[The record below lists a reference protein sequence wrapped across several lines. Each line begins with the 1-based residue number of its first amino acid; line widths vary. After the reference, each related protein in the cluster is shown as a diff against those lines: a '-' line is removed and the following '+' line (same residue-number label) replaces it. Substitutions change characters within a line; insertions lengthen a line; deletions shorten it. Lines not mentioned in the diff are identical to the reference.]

1 MSAPKKTIDPLIL
14 IACILVP
21 AGFLVM
27 DIVSETLGIVILLG
41 VAFFFLAYLVAP
53 RDVVI
58 AREEKVVQPTQGT
71 QIGSWGLFFYPW
83 SLSVAVNVGINY
95 ALVERTSPDF
105 VIWGQFGIAL
115 ILHYFLLRR
124 LVPELMK
131 LDVRF
136 LAIMLLFPM
145 SSVGAAFVVWIM
157 LLYI

>member
-1 MSAPKKTIDPLIL
+1 MSVPKKSIDPLIL

-27 DIVSETLGIVILLG
+27 DIVSETLGIVVLLG

-53 RDVVI
+53 RDVAI
-58 AREEKVVQPTQGT
+58 APEEKIVPPIQGA

-83 SLSVAVNVGINY
+83 SLSVAVSVGLNY
-95 ALVERTSPDF
+95 ALVERTSPDV
-105 VIWGQFGIAL
+105 VIWSQFGIAL
-115 ILHYFLLRR
+115 ALHYFLLRR
-124 LVPELMK
+124 LAPELMK
-131 LDVRF
+131 MGVRF
-136 LAIMLLFPM
+136 LAIILLFPM